1 MVLPHIKNKKRYG
14 TSFPAPFFAWPN
26 FIAWFTLLCEI
37 LGNIYFVIVSYRGR
51 DVTNFEINLMFLIK
65 PAFLHDQKVKTKM
78 YIPEERKELLR
89 RNKNIFHHF
98 YRTFIEAN
106 KTNSFGR

>member
-1 MVLPHIKNKKRYG
+1 
-14 TSFPAPFFAWPN
+14 
-26 FIAWFTLLCEI
+26 
-37 LGNIYFVIVSYRGR
+37 
-51 DVTNFEINLMFLIK
+51 MFLIK
-65 PAFLHDQKVKTKM
+65 PAFLHDQKVKAKM

-106 KTNSFGR
+106 KTNSFER